1 MRPKIEERFP
11 KYNSQEE
18 EQGIWQ
24 MRPSHLSIILNFF
37 LLQTFFMVSL
47 LHFAEI
53 SVPDISFNHCSPY

>member
-47 LHFAEI
+47 LHFK
-53 SVPDISFNHCSPY
+53 FYC